1 LCTENRKN
9 DAAAQ
14 VLLTALLTNVLPNEL
29 RAPLPDAFVPAQ
41 THAKN
46 EYLAYVALIN
56 AITTKED
63 TVAVLPLTVGDV

>member
-1 LCTENRKN
+1 MCTENRKN

-46 EYLAYVALIN
+46 EYLGYVALIN